1 MIYKMKTEGKN
12 GSLESTFWTQKEARQ
27 KDKTMGFFC
36 KKKKKNNHDIERI
49 LKFNVRTNFLHSYRC
64 LIFRH
69 NIF

>member
-36 KKKKKNNHDIERI
+36 KKKIKITMI
-49 LKFNVRTNFLHSYRC
+49 
-64 LIFRH
+64 
-69 NIF
+69 